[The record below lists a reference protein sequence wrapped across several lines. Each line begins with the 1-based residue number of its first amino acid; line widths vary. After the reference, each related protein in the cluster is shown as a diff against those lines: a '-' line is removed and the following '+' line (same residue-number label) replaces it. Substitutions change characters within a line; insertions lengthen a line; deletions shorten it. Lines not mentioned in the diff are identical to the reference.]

1 MRRQTAGPG
10 QRWPAGR
17 QPPHGFSD
25 PQQDWVS
32 DWQTDERFW
41 TSAETVGPERA
52 GDERWAMLSYLGVP
66 FLAFLVPLAIYLIKM
81 RSSRYVRSQAA
92 QAFNLSVTV
101 LLYSVCI
108 GIFGV
113 MLALDTPGLG
123 LLAGAS
129 LAAALWLVALGYV
142 VRAAIAASR
151 GEHFSVPS
159 WICATIAR

>member
-10 QRWPAGR
+10 QRWPVGG
-17 QPPHGFSD
+17 QPPGFSD

-41 TSAETVGPERA
+41 MSAENAGPELA

-66 FLAFLVPLAIYLIKM
+66 FLTFLVPLAVYLIKM
-81 RSSRYVRSQAA
+81 RSSRYIRCQAA

-101 LLYSVCI
+101 LLYSVCVLI
-108 GIFGV
+108 LGV
-113 MLALDTPGLG
+113 MLTLDNPGIALLIAVP
-123 LLAGAS
+123 

-142 VRAAIAASR
+142 VRAGMAASR
-151 GEHFSVPS
+151 GEYYPVPS
-159 WICATIAR
+159 WLCATIAR

>member
-17 QPPHGFSD
+17 QPPGFSD

-32 DWQTDERFW
+32 EWQTDERFW
-41 TSAETVGPERA
+41 MSAETAGPELA

-66 FLAFLVPLAIYLIKM
+66 FLTFLVPLAIYLIKM
-81 RSSRYVRSQAA
+81 RSSRYIRCQAA

-101 LLYSVCI
+101 LLYSVCVLI
-108 GIFGV
+108 LGV
-113 MLALDTPGLG
+113 MLTLDNPGVALLIAVP
-123 LLAGAS
+123 

-142 VRAAIAASR
+142 IRAGMAASR
-151 GEHFSVPS
+151 GDYYPVPS